1 MGYNSR
7 LFKDT
12 ARDALRE
19 VHDLGAVVARL
30 VFVALQEQ
38 NKAIEENKIK
48 NKEMSF
54 GSAKR

>member
-1 MGYNSR
+1 
-7 LFKDT
+7 
-12 ARDALRE
+12 
-19 VHDLGAVVARL
+19 

-54 GSAKR
+54 GSAKRWNLYCTFGPKLWPEPKDR